1 MLQAPPSS
9 ALSRSILIPAR
20 GTELPIS
27 DGNTPSFISHH
38 GRGNFLFP
46 FCASLC
52 IVTYTQHRCIL
63 RIALSLPIPPYNP
76 PLPLSPA
83 AKRSR
88 AFALPLSLYLAVSF
102 PFLVIP
108 AQSGHG
114 FNSTILHRLQCFLRL
129 LVGQECPDVFVHP
142 HFANKL
148 YRFGH
153 GVYFERCNHRV
164 IGISHK

>member
-1 MLQAPPSS
+1 MPPPPFFFMLQAPPSS

-108 AQSGHG
+108 AGL
-114 FNSTILHRLQCFLRL
+114 FLIAEPAALALADLCF
-129 LVGQECPDVFVHP
+129 
-142 HFANKL
+142 
-148 YRFGH
+148 
-153 GVYFERCNHRV
+153 RV
-164 IGISHK
+164 IVHVRGTTDGAYAIGP